1 MKFRCE
7 RDTLADAVST
17 AQRAVASRTGA
28 LPVLS
33 GLRLTVSRD
42 GVEVVGSDLE
52 LTIRVRA
59 TAQVD
64 TDGVAVLPARLFAD
78 RVFTLLLS
86 SQIVLLAVAFVFT
99 PGVIGLPRDKHSFA
113 MRRDPSSITE
123 SPCCETGSG

>member
-1 MKFRCE
+1 MTIELF
-7 RDTLADAVST
+7 DT

-64 TDGVAVLPARLFAD
+64 TDGVAVLPARL
-78 RVFTLLLS
+78 
-86 SQIVLLAVAFVFT
+86 
-99 PGVIGLPRDKHSFA
+99 
-113 MRRDPSSITE
+113 
-123 SPCCETGSG
+123 